1 MDRVAGGI
9 RTPDQRLRVFVSS
22 TLKELA
28 PERRAARAAIER
40 LSMAPVM
47 FELGARPHPPRSL
60 YRAYLEQSDIF
71 VGIYGEQYGWIAPGE
86 DVSGLEDEWNLAP
99 DIPKL
104 VYLKR
109 SERRD
114 DRLEGLI
121 ARIRADDHA
130 SYASFTDAAELGDL
144 VAADLASLLAERF
157 DAADPRRKPFTE
169 PAPQPA
175 STESVRLPSPLTRLL
190 GRDAE
195 LATVTRMLADD
206 GHRLVTLT
214 GPGGI
219 GKSRLAIAAARA
231 VEASFPDGVVFV
243 DLAPVVD
250 PGLVITTV
258 ASTLGI
264 GDTGEAPIAET
275 LRVALAD
282 RRMLLVVDNVE
293 QVVEAAPALAALLG
307 ATEVSMLAT
316 SRILLRVGGEQSI
329 ELGPLPPEAAIDLLV
344 ERARAVKPD
353 FELTDSNA
361 AQVAAICTALDCA
374 PLALELAAARLR
386 VLTPAALGERLDHA
400 LSLLTGGARDLPER
414 QRTLRATI
422 DWSAQLLREQER
434 ELLLRLG
441 VFRSGFGLDAAEWMA
456 DGLGDVDAMDALA
469 ALIDG
474 SLVREQDRGDRAWY
488 TMLATVR
495 EYGRERLEERGIL
508 TATEERHA
516 RFYAA
521 LGDTSSRPYTWM
533 DQITLMSRLADERD
547 ELRAAVD
554 HFLATAQFRDLAELV
569 WHLHWFWW
577 VGGQLGEVHGWM
589 SRMLESGAELDERSR
604 TIARFYSSSIRFGE
618 ATDAAG
624 VAVLADCVAYFHR
637 TGDVYGETLSRV
649 MLAVAQLSLDPP
661 ELDSAEANLE
671 RGLELAEDLESTF
684 GRTLVRIMLA
694 RAAMARGQLD
704 RAFGLLSDGL
714 AIARAGG
721 DRLGEAIALNH
732 LGWERLLSD
741 DVEGA
746 RTAFVEQLDISSTFG
761 HEEGFAYGLEAMSAV
776 AAVTGDLER
785 SGVLF
790 GAAENVRE
798 RKGLA
803 TGGSF
808 SLHGRILEQA
818 LDRGGADGTRG
829 FERGRRTG
837 RSADLADMVAL
848 ALAAPESQD
857 SSAPQGAPTTLA

>member
-28 PERRAARAAIER
+28 PERRAARSAIER

-104 VYLKR
+104 IYLKR
-109 SERRD
+109 TDRRD
-114 DRLEGLI
+114 DRLEALLE
-121 ARIRADDHA
+121 RIRADDRA
-130 SYASFTDAAELGDL
+130 SYASFTDAAELVDL

-157 DAADPRRKPFTE
+157 DAADPRRAPFTE

-206 GHRLVTLT
+206 GHRLVTIT

-231 VEASFPDGVVFV
+231 VETSFPDGVVFV
-243 DLAPVVD
+243 DLAPVID
-250 PGLVITTV
+250 PELVTTTV
-258 ASTLGI
+258 ANTLGI
-264 GDTGEAPIAET
+264 RDTGEAPIAET
-275 LRVALAD
+275 LRLALAD
-282 RRMLLVVDNVE
+282 RRILLVLDNVE

-307 ATEVSMLAT
+307 ATEVSVLAT
-316 SRILLRVGGEQSI
+316 SRILLRVTGEQSI
-329 ELGPLPPEAAIDLLV
+329 ELGPLPPEAAVDLLV

-353 FELTDSNA
+353 FELTDANA

-386 VLTPAALGERLDHA
+386 VLTPAALEERLDHA
-400 LSLLTGGARDLPER
+400 LPLLTGGARDLPER

-422 DWSAQLLREQER
+422 DWSAQLLREEER
-434 ELLLRLG
+434 DLLLRLG
-441 VFRSGFGLDAAEWMA
+441 VFRSGFGLDAAEWMT
-456 DGLGDVDAMDALA
+456 DGLGDVDAMDALG

-474 SLVREQDRGDRAWY
+474 SLVREQDRGERAWY

-495 EYGRERLEERGIL
+495 EYGRERLDERGIL

-516 RFYAA
+516 RFYVA
-521 LGDTSSRPYTWM
+521 LADTTGKTSTWM
-533 DQITLMSRLADERD
+533 DQIALMSRLADERD

-554 HFLATAQFRDLAELV
+554 HFLATGQFRELTDLV

-589 SRMLESGAELDERSR
+589 VRMLGSGAELDDRSR

-618 ATDAAG
+618 ATDADG
-624 VAVLADCVAYFHR
+624 VAVLADCVAYFH
-637 TGDVYGETLSRV
+637 GEHDVYGETLSLV

-661 ELDSAEANLE
+661 DLDSAEANLG
-671 RGLELAEDLESTF
+671 RGLELAEALGNTF

-694 RAAMARGQLD
+694 RAAMARGRLD
-704 RAFGLLSDGL
+704 RAYELLSEGL
-714 AIARAGG
+714 DIARAGG
-721 DRLGEAIALNH
+721 DR
-732 LGWERLLSD
+732 
-741 DVEGA
+741 
-746 RTAFVEQLDISSTFG
+746 
-761 HEEGFAYGLEAMSAV
+761 
-776 AAVTGDLER
+776 
-785 SGVLF
+785 
-790 GAAENVRE
+790 
-798 RKGLA
+798 
-803 TGGSF
+803 
-808 SLHGRILEQA
+808 
-818 LDRGGADGTRG
+818 
-829 FERGRRTG
+829 
-837 RSADLADMVAL
+837 
-848 ALAAPESQD
+848 
-857 SSAPQGAPTTLA
+857 